1 MFFAATPYRAAS
13 FSAFS
18 RWPLTKAT
26 TFDRS
31 HFAKAGRIW
40 LMLSDPRPTI
50 AQPSLGPGG
59 SGTRSC
65 AAAVRAA
72 SGDTA
77 RPALAAL
84 RNPRRDTEE
93 AVRLGMRGMIAD
105 PGSYFRTSKS
115 THCDARRSTRPLRWR
130 E

>member
-1 MFFAATPYRAAS
+1 MFYVATPYRAAS
-13 FSAFS
+13 FSALS

-59 SGTRSC
+59 SGTRNC
-65 AAAVRAA
+65 APVRAA

-77 RPALAAL
+77 RPAPAAL
-84 RNPRRDTEE
+84 RNPRRDTNE
-93 AVRLGMRGMIAD
+93 AVRLDMRGMIAD
-105 PGSYFRTSKS
+105 S
-115 THCDARRSTRPLRWR
+115 
-130 E
+130 